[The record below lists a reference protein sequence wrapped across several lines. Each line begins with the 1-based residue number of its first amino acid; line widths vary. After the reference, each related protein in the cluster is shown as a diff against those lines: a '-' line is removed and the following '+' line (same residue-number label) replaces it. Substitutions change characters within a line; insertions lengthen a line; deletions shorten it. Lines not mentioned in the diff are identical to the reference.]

1 MVGVTKAVSER
12 LGRGGIADRM
22 IWFNGFPFLDNK
34 EEHTFDVPVSQVM
47 NTALTVLPS
56 SGLEIRDVEKTLAE
70 NNYQGYPIVEDHD
83 SNILVGYIGRTE
95 LRYALD
101 RARREQPVPPT
112 AKCYFT
118 APSPATAVT
127 PSAVGPAISFDS
139 ISATAGE
146 MSVDFSR
153 FIDPTPL
160 AVHPR
165 LALETVMELFKKM
178 GPRVI
183 LVEDRGQLAGLVTVK
198 DCLKYQF
205 KVEAQ
210 ENAKDDSRVQ
220 AGQERVWEVLNGVG
234 QWASGPFSKVTS
246 KRRPRLG
253 EGGSQ
258 GRRSEERLSAN
269 ESDRARMLGGTGED
283 DSGLELEDRYSLGDS
298 AGVS

>member
-12 LGRGGIADRM
+12 LGKGGIADRM

-34 EEHTFDVPVSQVM
+34 EEHTFDVPVSHVM
-47 NTALTVLPS
+47 NTSLTVLPS

-70 NNYQGYPIVEDHD
+70 NNYQGYPIVEDRD

-101 RARREQPVPPT
+101 RVKREQPVPPT

-118 APSPATAVT
+118 APFTAAPVT
-127 PSAVGPAISFDS
+127 PSAAGPAISFDTQ
-139 ISATAGE
+139 SATAGE

-165 LALETVMELFKKM
+165 LPLETVMELFKKM
-178 GPRVI
+178 GPRVV
-183 LVEDRGQLAGLVTVK
+183 LVEDRGKLAGLVTVK

-205 KVEAQ
+205 KVEAH
-210 ENAKDDSRVQ
+210 ENPKDDSRVQ
-220 AGQERVWEVLNGVG
+220 EGQERVWNVLSAVG
-234 QWASGPFSKVTS
+234 QWASGQVSKVIS
-246 KRRPRLG
+246 KRRMRFG
-253 EGGSQ
+253 DDDGHGRQSQ
-258 GRRSEERLSAN
+258 ERLSAN
-269 ESDRARMLGGTGED
+269 ESDRAHMLGGAGED
-283 DSGLELEDRYSLGDS
+283 DSGLELEDRYRLGDTGS
-298 AGVS
+298 S